1 MHQCLGLPSTF
12 LLHAVFTSQNSDLA
26 EDGWVTINKNG
37 KWCKFEIK
45 DESYFGKKIVIGGSY
60 EFVQHFADSSTHEAH
75 HLIPQKLLIITG
87 ILKVSEGPSIRMEKK
102 DHQLTRSYKRRDM
115 LKNDFFRKQQEYL
128 EALNIREAVEME
140 IADIQAKF
148 GSKYDDA
155 IREVRKYIT
164 KLEKQLKNHNGGIN
178 EKANS

>member
-1 MHQCLGLPSTF
+1 MKDNENKNNKVPKLSLIF
-12 LLHAVFTSQNSDLA
+12 K
-26 EDGWVTINKNG
+26 TINSEEKIFDFRKNVVLTTTD
-37 KWCKFEIK
+37 EIK

-155 IREVRKYIT
+155 IREVRKYVA

>member
-1 MHQCLGLPSTF
+1 MQCPFFRYSTNQF
-12 LLHAVFTSQNSDLA
+12 SDNDYA
-26 EDGWVTINKNG
+26 
-37 KWCKFEIK
+37 FA
-45 DESYFGKKIVIGGSY
+45 
-60 EFVQHFADSSTHEAH
+60 QHFADSSTHEAH

-155 IREVRKYIT
+155 ISVSDS
-164 KLEKQLKNHNGGIN
+164 LDCPKNC
-178 EKANS
+178 